1 MGNHL
6 DQHVLDIID
15 NVLIVDFL
23 NADFSCSI
31 EADGEVKIKGITTTG
46 EKTVCKNSMV
56 FQMLSQNLAPAGH
69 FSISF
74 HLPGPVDFQQ
84 FTGSFE
90 TDGVLEGIVKK
101 RI

>member
-1 MGNHL
+1 M
-6 DQHVLDIID
+6 
-15 NVLIVDFL
+15 DFL